1 MQVSFNLQFL
11 DTLQSVKVFKDVYN
25 LCKICL
31 CAGVTHQFFEVLI
44 LRNSGLLLICGNC
57 KMHGALL
64 ISDFGNMYL
73 YLFSA
78 QRRKLALSV
87 YSKT

>member
-1 MQVSFNLQFL
+1 MALLISFSQ
-11 DTLQSVKVFKDVYN
+11 
-25 LCKICL
+25 
-31 CAGVTHQFFEVLI
+31 VLI
-44 LRNSGLLLICGNC
+44 LRNSDLLLICGNC
-57 KMHGALL
+57 KMHEALL

-87 YSKT
+87 YSKTQSRDIRALNR